1 MTRDRRIRLNGFKCS
16 TVAHTTA
23 GLWRHPNSQS
33 HRYKE
38 LSFWIELAK
47 TLERGKFDSLFVADA
62 LGVLDVYRS
71 NPDQTLREGLQTPTD
86 DPLLAVSAM
95 AAATRH
101 LGFGITVASLYELPY
116 LFARKMTTLDHLTEG
131 RIGWNIVTSALD
143 SAARNLGRDDQ
154 IPHDERYA
162 VTDEFM
168 EVVYKLWEGSWED
181 DAVVHDRSSGVY
193 ADPTKVHAIGHKGR
207 YYSVP
212 GIFLCEPSRQ
222 RTPVLYQAGTSA
234 AGRGFA
240 GRHAEGVFISGQRP
254 DIVRRL
260 VDGVRSETKAAGR
273 DPRSVKFF
281 AIMTVV
287 TAPTDSEATA
297 KFQEYKSYASI
308 EGNLAR
314 LSGITQ
320 VDISNLDL
328 DEPLEYSDTP
338 GIQGILAN
346 FTKADP
352 TRRWT
357 PREIA
362 DFMSVSSFGP
372 VVAGSPTTVADELER
387 WVDEA
392 DIEGFNLVDV
402 MPPAS
407 FGDFVDLV
415 VPELQ
420 RRGRMWRD
428 YEGNTLRESL
438 YGPGQERVRDD
449 HPAARYRRPHR
460 ER

>member
-1 MTRDRRIRLNGFKCS
+1 
-16 TVAHTTA
+16 
-23 GLWRHPNSQS
+23 
-33 HRYKE
+33 
-38 LSFWIELAK
+38 
-47 TLERGKFDSLFVADA
+47 
-62 LGVLDVYRS
+62 
-71 NPDQTLREGLQTPTD
+71 
-86 DPLLAVSAM
+86 
-95 AAATRH
+95 
-101 LGFGITVASLYELPY
+101 
-116 LFARKMTTLDHLTEG
+116 MTTLDHLTDG

-143 SAARNLGRDDQ
+143 SAARNLGREQ
-154 IPHDERYA
+154 QVPHDERYA

-181 DAVVHDRSSGVY
+181 DAAVHDRTAGIY
-193 ADPTKVHAIGHKGR
+193 ADPAKVHPIRHKGR
-207 YYSVP
+207 YYNVP

-234 AGRGFA
+234 AGRAFA

-254 DIVRRL
+254 DIVRRV
-260 VDGVRSETKAAGR
+260 VDSVRSEAANAGR

-287 TAPTDSEATA
+287 TAPTDAEAKA
-297 KFQEYKSYASI
+297 KFEEYKSYASI

-320 VDISNLDL
+320 VDISQLDL
-328 DEPLEYSDTP
+328 DQPLEYSDTP

-362 DFMSVSSFGP
+362 AFMSVSSFGP
-372 VVAGSPTTVADELER
+372 VVVGSPTTVADQLER
-387 WVDEA
+387 WVEDA

-420 RRGRMWRD
+420 RRGRMWLG
-428 YEGNTLRESL
+428 YEGSTLRESL
-438 YGPGQERVRDD
+438 YHIGQQRVRDD
-449 HPAARYRRPHR
+449 HPAAQYRRGPSCQNSGGNSVG
-460 ER
+460 

>member
-1 MTRDRRIRLNGFKCS
+1 MAKDRRIRFNGFKCS

-23 GLWRHPNSQS
+23 GLWRHPQSQS

-38 LSFWIELAK
+38 LSFWIEIAK
-47 TLERGKFDSLFVADA
+47 TLERGKFDGLFIADA
-62 LGVLDVYRS
+62 LGVLDIYRGS
-71 NPDQTLREGLQTPTD
+71 SDQTLREGLQTPTD
-86 DPLLAVSAM
+86 DPMLAVSAM
-95 AAATRH
+95 AAVTRH
-101 LGFGITVASLYELPY
+101 LGFGITVSALYEQPY
-116 LFARKMTTLDHLTEG
+116 LFARKMTTLDHLTDG
-131 RIGWNIVTSALD
+131 RIGWNIVTSALE
-143 SAARNLGRDDQ
+143 SAARNLGRQEQ

-162 VTDEFM
+162 ITDEFM

-181 DAVVHDRSSGVY
+181 DAVVRDREAGTY
-193 ADPTKVHAIGHKGR
+193 ADPAKVHPIDHRGR

-222 RTPVLYQAGTSA
+222 RTPVLYQAGTSG
-234 AGRGFA
+234 AGRAFA

-254 DIVRRL
+254 DIVRTS
-260 VDGVRSETKAAGR
+260 VDGVRREATAVGR

-287 TAPTDSEATA
+287 TAPTDAEANA
-297 KFQEYKSYASI
+297 KFREYKSYASI

-320 VDISNLDL
+320 VDISQLDL
-328 DEPLEYSDTP
+328 DEPLEYSDTA

-346 FTKADP
+346 FTKTDP

-372 VVAGSPTTVADELER
+372 VVVGSPQTVADALER
-387 WVDEA
+387 WIEEA

-407 FGDFVDLV
+407 FGDFVELV

-428 YEGNTLRESL
+428 YEGVTLRESM
-438 YGPGQERVRDD
+438 YEIGQQRVRHD
-449 HPAARYRRPHR
+449 HPAARHRRSR
-460 ER
+460 TG

>member
-1 MTRDRRIRLNGFKCS
+1 MARDRRIRFNGFKCS

-23 GLWRHPNSQS
+23 GLGRHPSSQS

-47 TLERGKFDSLFVADA
+47 TLERGKFGGLFVADA
-62 LGVLDVYRS
+62 LGVLDVYRGS
-71 NPDQTLREGLQTPTD
+71 PDQTLREGLQIPTD

-95 AAATRH
+95 AAVTRH
-101 LGFGITVASLYELPY
+101 LGFGITVSSLYELPY
-116 LFARKMTTLDHLTEG
+116 LFARRMTTLDHLTDG

-143 SAARNLGRDDQ
+143 SAARNLGREQQ

-168 EVVYKLWEGSWED
+168 EVVYKLWEGSWEE
-181 DAVVHDRSSGVY
+181 DAVVHDRVAGVY
-193 ADPTKVHAIGHKGR
+193 ADPAKVHAIEHHGY

-234 AGRGFA
+234 AGRAFA

-260 VDGVRSETKAAGR
+260 VDGVRSEAAAVGR

-287 TAPTDSEATA
+287 TAPTDVEAKA

-320 VDISNLDL
+320 VDISQLDL
-328 DEPLEYSDTP
+328 DQPLEYSDTS
-338 GIQGILAN
+338 GI
-346 FTKADP
+346 
-352 TRRWT
+352 
-357 PREIA
+357 
-362 DFMSVSSFGP
+362 
-372 VVAGSPTTVADELER
+372 
-387 WVDEA
+387 
-392 DIEGFNLVDV
+392 
-402 MPPAS
+402 
-407 FGDFVDLV
+407 
-415 VPELQ
+415 
-420 RRGRMWRD
+420 
-428 YEGNTLRESL
+428 
-438 YGPGQERVRDD
+438 
-449 HPAARYRRPHR
+449 
-460 ER
+460 

>member
-1 MTRDRRIRLNGFKCS
+1 MTPDRRIRFNGFKCS

-23 GLWRHPNSQS
+23 GLWRHPDSQS

-62 LGVLDVYRS
+62 LGVLDVYRGT
-71 NPDQTLREGLQTPTD
+71 PDQTLREGLQTPTD

-116 LFARKMTTLDHLTEG
+116 LFARKMTTLDHLTDG

-154 IPHDERYA
+154 IAHDERYA
-162 VTDEFM
+162 MTDEFM
-168 EVVYKLWEGSWED
+168 EVVYKLWEASWQD
-181 DAVVHDRSSGVY
+181 DAVVHDRASGIY
-193 ADPTKVHAIGHKGR
+193 ADPAKVHAIGHHGR

-234 AGRGFA
+234 AGRAFA

-260 VDGVRSETKAAGR
+260 VDGVRAEAQSAGR

-281 AIMTVV
+281 AIMTAV
-287 TAPTDSEATA
+287 TAPTDAEAQA

-320 VDISNLDL
+320 VDIAKLDL
-328 DEPLEYSDTP
+328 DQPLEYSDTP
-338 GIQGILAN
+338 GIRHSGELHQSGSNSALDA
-346 FTKADP
+346 ARD
-352 TRRWT
+352 RR
-357 PREIA
+357 
-362 DFMSVSSFGP
+362 
-372 VVAGSPTTVADELER
+372 LH
-387 WVDEA
+387 
-392 DIEGFNLVDV
+392 
-402 MPPAS
+402 
-407 FGDFVDLV
+407 
-415 VPELQ
+415 
-420 RRGRMWRD
+420 
-428 YEGNTLRESL
+428 
-438 YGPGQERVRDD
+438 ERVELRTGRRRRSD
-449 HPAARYRRPHR
+449 HGRRSARTMGRGSRHRRLQPGRRHAAGEFRRLRRARGAGAAATRPDVA
-460 ER
+460 EL

>member
-1 MTRDRRIRLNGFKCS
+1 MTRDRRIRFNGFKCS

-62 LGVLDVYRS
+62 LGVLDVYRGS
-71 NPDQTLREGLQTPTD
+71 PDQTLREGLQTPTD

-116 LFARKMTTLDHLTEG
+116 SFARKMTTLDHLTDG

-143 SAARNLGRDDQ
+143 SAARNLGRDEQ

-168 EVVYKLWEGSWED
+168 EVVYKLWEGSWEE
-181 DAVVHDRSSGVY
+181 DAVVHDRASGIY
-193 ADPTKVHAIGHKGR
+193 ADPAKVHAIGHEGR

-234 AGRGFA
+234 AGRAFA

-260 VDGVRSETKAAGR
+260 VDSVRSEAQAAGR

-287 TAPTDSEATA
+287 TAPSDAEATA

-320 VDISNLDL
+320 VDISKLDL
-328 DEPLEYSDTP
+328 DQPLEYSDTP

-372 VVAGSPTTVADELER
+372 VVVGSPGTVADRLEQ
-387 WVDEA
+387 WVEEA

-415 VPELQ
+415 VTELQ

-428 YEGNTLRESL
+428 YEGYTLRESL
-438 YGPGQERVRDD
+438 YSTGQKRVRDD
-449 HPAARYRRPHR
+449 HPAAKYRRW
-460 ER
+460 

>member
-1 MTRDRRIRLNGFKCS
+1 MTRDRRIRFNGFKCS

-23 GLWRHPNSQS
+23 GLWRHPDSQS

-62 LGVLDVYRS
+62 LGVLDVYRGS
-71 NPDQTLREGLQTPTD
+71 PDQTLREGLQTPTD

-116 LFARKMTTLDHLTEG
+116 LFARKMTTLDHLTDG

-181 DAVVHDRSSGVY
+181 DAVVHDRASGVY
-193 ADPTKVHAIGHKGR
+193 ADPAKVHAMA
-207 YYSVP
+207 S
-212 GIFLCEPSRQ
+212 LCEPSRQ
-222 RTPVLYQAGTSA
+222 RTPVLYQAGTSS
-234 AGRGFA
+234 AGRAFA
-240 GRHAEGVFISGQRP
+240 GRHAEGVFISAQRP

-260 VDGVRSETKAAGR
+260 VDGVRSEAEAAGR
-273 DPRSVKFF
+273 DPRSIKFF
-281 AIMTVV
+281 AILTVV
-287 TAPTDSEATA
+287 TAPTDAEAEA
-297 KFQEYKSYASI
+297 KFREYKSYASI

-320 VDISNLDL
+320 VDISKLDL
-328 DEPLEYSDTP
+328 DQPLEYSDTP

-372 VVAGSPTTVADELER
+372 VVVGSPTRVADRLEQ
-387 WVDEA
+387 WVEDA
-392 DIEGFNLVDV
+392 DIEGFNLVDM

-428 YEGNTLRESL
+428 YEGNTLRETF
-438 YGPGQERVRDD
+438 YGPGQQRVRDD
-449 HPAARYRRPHR
+449 HPAARYRRR
-460 ER
+460 